1 MKFDP
6 KYLLA
11 LLVPLSFWCG
21 SRFINEMASYPWQKV
36 SCTVKSS
43 EIVVP
48 DDNSKLRNRA
58 QVIFSCDDPTVGI
71 YNWKDFAEQ
80 SEAQK
85 LLDQYKVGSTVT
97 GYKKGS
103 EIKLWR
109 KPIWLSGLYLIPI
122 ALLIFSLHKVIPK
135 VPPRKIATT
144 PQSQS
149 IVIKAP
155 VLNQSSAIVLD
166 DASQKSD
173 WKQMYVVQSLQNVS
187 GLKPRHAQMWQ
198 FIGLLAGGIILS
210 AISAFAGFRAYQ
222 TFQSGGSPGCAA
234 AIAPFTALAAIGVLR
249 RSIQQ
254 MLGLLN
260 PRPDVQS
267 SSPSVWPGGFLDLS
281 WRYEGKIGTARKIIF
296 SLVGIE
302 KIEVKEKTGN
312 TYKYSKEEG
321 ISARYPIHESSEA
334 YEIREGRARIKIP
347 ENIMHSL
354 NYGPMKIEWKL
365 KVEVQ
370 IGFWADL
377 HEEYPIQIQPVPI
390 SGRV

>member
-11 LLVPLSFWCG
+11 FLVPISFLCG
-21 SRFINEMASYPWQKV
+21 AGFVNEMASYPWQKV

-43 EIVVP
+43 EVVTP

-58 QVIFSCDDPTVGI
+58 QIIFSCDDPTVGI
-71 YNWKDFAEQ
+71 YNWKDFAER

-85 LLDQYKVGSTVT
+85 FLDLYKVGSTVT

-109 KPIWLSGLYLIPI
+109 KPIWISGLYLVPI
-122 ALLIFSLHKVIPK
+122 ALLIFSLRKIVPK
-135 VPPRKIATT
+135 VPPRKIATR
-144 PQSQS
+144 QSQS

-155 VLNQSSAIVLD
+155 AFDQSSAIVLD
-166 DASQKSD
+166 DASERSD
-173 WKQMYVVQSLQNVS
+173 WKKMYGIENLQNIS
-187 GLKPRHAQMWQ
+187 GLKPRQAQMWL
-198 FIGLLAGGIILS
+198 FIGLLSGAIVIAAISIFAGLS
-210 AISAFAGFRAYQ
+210 AYK
-222 TFQSGGSPGCAA
+222 TFKSGDSPGCAA
-234 AIAPFTALAAIGVLR
+234 AVAPFTALMAFGLIR
-249 RSIQQ
+249 RSVQQ
-254 MLGLLN
+254 LLGLLN
-260 PRPDVQS
+260 PRPYVQS
-267 SSPSVWPGGFLDLS
+267 SSPSIWPGGFLDLS

-296 SLVGIE
+296 SLIGNE
-302 KIEVKEKTGN
+302 KIEVKEKSGN

-321 ISARYPIHESSEA
+321 SSAQFRIHESSEA

-354 NYGPMKIEWKL
+354 NYGSMKIEWKL

-370 IGFWADL
+370 IGYWADL

-390 SGRV
+390 SGKV